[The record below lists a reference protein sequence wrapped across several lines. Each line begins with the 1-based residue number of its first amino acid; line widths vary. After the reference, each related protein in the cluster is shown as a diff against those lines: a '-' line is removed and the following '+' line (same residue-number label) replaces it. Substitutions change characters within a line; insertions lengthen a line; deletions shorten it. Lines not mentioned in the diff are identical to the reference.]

1 MGNSKNILFTAF
13 LIIIMTIF
21 IGCSSSAK
29 NINNDQM
36 TFGVTEA
43 LSGTPSRT
51 SIPTLIRTPSGTPV
65 PTKPTVTMDP
75 NQQTWL
81 ATARAIQKATRIASE
96 QTKEALE
103 TRIASFPKVDCND
116 LSRSDSLS
124 PDGEW
129 VVTSCGGR
137 YNHYLI
143 IHNMMG
149 IKWDL
154 EFNDF
159 LPISWREEGMPGGL
173 STVFWD
179 SEGDYLYFTTH
190 IGWSGGGDECFPGF
204 GTNGLF
210 RLDLKTGYWVTLI
223 NPPTYFPGD
232 EIKFAPTGRRYAVDK
247 NGVMIS
253 DLKTGEVIQIN
264 ATGVMD
270 LSWSPDGTK
279 LAFSTADCNEE
290 GKVIYSSVFVWDT
303 LANREQEILTI
314 TGVLLHPESWHSN
327 NLLRIKEEKFDGLN
341 NLYSVYTYDLPQ
353 RNLVFVGTA
362 TPYP

>member
-81 ATARAIQKATRIASE
+81 ATARSIQKATRIASE

-149 IKWDL
+149 IKWAL

-179 SEGDYLYFTTH
+179 SEGGYLYFTTH

-210 RLDLKTGYWVTLI
+210 RLDLKTGYWQ
-223 NPPTYFPGD
+223 Y
-232 EIKFAPTGRRYAVDK
+232 
-247 NGVMIS
+247 
-253 DLKTGEVIQIN
+253 
-264 ATGVMD
+264 
-270 LSWSPDGTK
+270 
-279 LAFSTADCNEE
+279 
-290 GKVIYSSVFVWDT
+290 
-303 LANREQEILTI
+303 
-314 TGVLLHPESWHSN
+314 
-327 NLLRIKEEKFDGLN
+327 LRQK
-341 NLYSVYTYDLPQ
+341 
-353 RNLVFVGTA
+353 
-362 TPYP
+362 